1 MEGSRNREAD
11 SRDQYANCRY
21 TKHSVKPQALEIEV
35 LFTEQE
41 VTTSTERGKR
51 NMAENMAS
59 HAAKLPLSIREMRAK
74 NDIGHHD
81 YSDVGYPSEKQYWG

>member
-1 MEGSRNREAD
+1 
-11 SRDQYANCRY
+11 
-21 TKHSVKPQALEIEV
+21 
-35 LFTEQE
+35 
-41 VTTSTERGKR
+41 
-51 NMAENMAS
+51 MAENMAS